1 MGCIGSNSFLFIV
14 QYWTGPDS
22 NFSKLELG
30 TSWSWGDSNS
40 VKGKNYWYIS
50 GYYCKENRIEYLKVL
65 KLFHRTTWPLKNVPE
80 WYFVLMVL
88 WGTLGY
94 YLFGNH
100 KDIQLHL
107 IFDKRQACPFIGR
120 NDFLNANHKNV
131 CLGRTVVENLKVQK
145 SSKS

>member
-1 MGCIGSNSFLFIV
+1 
-14 QYWTGPDS
+14 
-22 NFSKLELG
+22 
-30 TSWSWGDSNS
+30 
-40 VKGKNYWYIS
+40 
-50 GYYCKENRIEYLKVL
+50 
-65 KLFHRTTWPLKNVPE
+65 
-80 WYFVLMVL
+80 MVL

-131 CLGRTVVENLKVQK
+131 CLGRTVVQNLKK
-145 SSKS
+145 KLKLSKFKIFKIIERQNSTNFPSKILVLRI